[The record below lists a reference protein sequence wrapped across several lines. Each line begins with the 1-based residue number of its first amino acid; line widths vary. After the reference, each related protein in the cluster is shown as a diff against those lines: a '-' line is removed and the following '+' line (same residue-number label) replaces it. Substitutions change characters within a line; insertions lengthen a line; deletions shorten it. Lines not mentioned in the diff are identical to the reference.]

1 MKSFE
6 NKVAAITGAGSGIGR
21 ALAYHLARQGCHL
34 ALSDVNVEGLRET
47 AEQARKRQ
55 AFAACQRVPCRHID
69 AGLRQPLQAGEAEQG
84 EALGQLALDLE
95 RQQLVAGDEL

>member
-34 ALSDVNVEGLRET
+34 PPMVEEVHSSLHKSASR
-47 AEQARKRQ
+47 
-55 AFAACQRVPCRHID
+55 PCD
-69 AGLRQPLQAGEAEQG
+69 N
-84 EALGQLALDLE
+84 
-95 RQQLVAGDEL
+95 